1 MFELRQH
8 QYEAIEAALAK
19 PNGGTLTTVIPPGG
33 GKTILALSV
42 LDTLYK
48 TKRVDAAMV
57 FTPRLGLC
65 SQFELDWKA
74 VRRHFQPGA
83 MGAITHRENAALNS
97 LRGFG
102 YVSSYQSLCADP
114 KAHRRFARRYASRV
128 AIVCDEAHYLG
139 EKLYGSGD
147 TTQAAKILSEL
158 DEFAAFKLVMTGTPY
173 RADENP
179 ILFADYD
186 ERGRICAD
194 VELTYGDGVVQEFL
208 RPFDATLFDGK
219 LYQTRQRQYQGHL
232 RSETEEIELRFS
244 SQQLTKVATDPQ
256 FWELAARHAFEKVK
270 ELQEIWPRYCGIVG
284 CANQAHARDV
294 LAYLQGLG
302 ARCLLAVSDDSNAH
316 NNLRTFKNGNWD
328 LLVTVGMA
336 HVGYDHKPI
345 AVAAVLNGIREFNWL
360 DQFTMR
366 AGRMLPNRPK
376 EEQTAWIFG
385 INDRAMRKYITTK
398 RVEAERAIKLIEDA
412 GGASPGSNVVYT
424 GNDGPR
430 LLYQGISLESI
441 SGIGF
446 GHNGYSATL
455 EEAAPTVAPVAEDEP
470 ELLTEKEQRE
480 QLRRRRQGLVS
491 RYAGKLYGQVNGETI
506 RQVNALLMQRFGK
519 PVNQSSPEEL
529 TQQIEWL
536 EEKLEIGIKESTSDE
551 TPTATTP
558 QTDEA
563 EYVQGGLF

>member
-8 QYEAIEAALAK
+8 QLDALQATLAK
-19 PNGGTLTTVIPPGG
+19 PAGGTLTAVIPPGG
-33 GKTILALSV
+33 GKTVLALAV
-42 LDTLYK
+42 LDLLHK
-48 TKRVDAAMV
+48 TQRIDAAIV
-57 FTPRLGLC
+57 LTPRLGLC

-74 VRRHFQPGA
+74 VRTHFQPGA
-83 MGAITHRENAALNS
+83 MGTITHRENAALNS

-102 YVSSYQSLCADP
+102 YVTSYQSLCADP
-114 KAHRRFARRYASRV
+114 TAHRLFARRHKGRL

-158 DEFAAFKLVMTGTPY
+158 DEFASFKLVMTGTPY
-173 RADENP
+173 RADDNP
-179 ILFADYD
+179 IIFAEYS
-186 ERGRICAD
+186 EQGRILAD
-194 VELTYGDGVVQEFL
+194 VELTYGDGVVQGFL

-219 LYQTRQRQYQGHL
+219 IYQTRQRQRNGRARY
-232 RSETEEIELRFS
+232 ETEEIELRYTN
-244 SQQLTKVATDPQ
+244 QQLTKVATDPQ

-284 CANQAHARDV
+284 CANQAHAREV

-302 ARCLLAVSDDSNAH
+302 ARCLLAVSDDNNAH
-316 NNLRTFKNGNWD
+316 ENLRSFKSGSWD
-328 LLVTVGMA
+328 MLVTVGMA

-385 INDRAMRKYITTK
+385 INDRAMRKYVTTK
-398 RVEAERAIKLIEDA
+398 RVEAQRAIKLFEDA
-412 GGASPGSNVVYT
+412 GGAGNSANVVY
-424 GNDGPR
+424 GSGDGPR
-430 LLYQGISLESI
+430 LFYHGITLEGI
-441 SGIGF
+441 AGIGF

-455 EEAAPTVAPVAEDEP
+455 DEDAGAAAPREEDEF
-470 ELLTEKEQRE
+470 ELLTEKEKRE

-491 RYAGKLYGQVNGETI
+491 QYAGKTLGQVNGDTI
-506 RQVNALLMQRFGK
+506 RQVNATLLQRFGK
-519 PVNQSSPEEL
+519 PVNQCSPEEIER
-529 TQQIEWL
+529 QIEWL
-536 EEKLEIGIKESTSDE
+536 AEKLGVGMEATIEEEEPPAEDANDE
-551 TPTATTP
+551 LR
-558 QTDEA
+558 
-563 EYVQGGLF
+563 YVQGGLF